1 MYGIAAG
8 PGGKCSEKCA
18 AGHPGFTAMGGRKGK
33 TETAVAGCDLFAPED
48 APSLKECAET
58 LSQDLKEMFGW
69 EYTVSIGKSS
79 GKSIHLSLGKP
90 EAALGEEG
98 YRMNIGRGVSVQA
111 PQAIGVFWGTRTLLQ
126 MIHNQPEGLDKGT
139 AVDFPEYPSRGFM
152 IDVARKFFTLDYL
165 EDYVKIMA
173 FYKMNE
179 LQVHLNDNGFV
190 EFFDNDWNR
199 TYSAFRLESERFPGL
214 TAKDGSYTKDEFRT
228 FQKMA
233 ARYGVKVIPEIDV
246 PAHSLAF
253 THYNPRLAA
262 DNKAYGMDHLDLY
275 KKEVYEF
282 VDTLFDEY
290 LSGED
295 PVFVGKEVH
304 IGTDEYNQKEAE
316 QFRHFT
322 NHCIQLVSGYGKT
335 ARLWGSLNQMKGNT
349 PVNLEGTVVSAWN
362 YGWMDMESALKSG
375 AKVVNLCDCF
385 LYIVPAV
392 NYYHDFLD
400 CQWLYENWTP
410 EMMKPGHRIDRHPNM
425 LGAMFAVWNDRV
437 GNGVSQQDVH
447 VRTFPALQL
456 LSDKLWKGENADHV
470 PYSEFER
477 LCKTTPEAPG
487 VNLLAQVKEKTALT
501 LPEQEVCLTGNDS
514 VSTVI
519 PEIGYPYAV
528 EFEICPDPT
537 SYADAVLFKGPH
549 SEWIVNW
556 HNTGKFAFRR
566 DGYEMI
572 FHDYRLPAGEW
583 TKVRVEGDVEGTS
596 LYINGELKERLQ
608 GRVRQVYNQKA
619 KRIDSCWY
627 RETLIFPLK
636 QIGDPHI
643 GFKGKLKNVVC
654 IPLQPEVA
662 D

>member
-1 MYGIAAG
+1 
-8 PGGKCSEKCA
+8 
-18 AGHPGFTAMGGRKGK
+18 
-33 TETAVAGCDLFAPED
+33 
-48 APSLKECAET
+48 
-58 LSQDLKEMFGW
+58 
-69 EYTVSIGKSS
+69 
-79 GKSIHLSLGKP
+79 
-90 EAALGEEG
+90 
-98 YRMNIGRGVSVQA
+98 
-111 PQAIGVFWGTRTLLQ
+111 
-126 MIHNQPEGLDKGT
+126 
-139 AVDFPEYPSRGFM
+139 
-152 IDVARKFFTLDYL
+152 
-165 EDYVKIMA
+165 
-173 FYKMNE
+173 
-179 LQVHLNDNGFV
+179 
-190 EFFDNDWNR
+190 
-199 TYSAFRLESERFPGL
+199 
-214 TAKDGSYTKDEFRT
+214 
-228 FQKMA
+228 
-233 ARYGVKVIPEIDV
+233 
-246 PAHSLAF
+246 
-253 THYNPRLAA
+253 
-262 DNKAYGMDHLDLY
+262 
-275 KKEVYEF
+275 
-282 VDTLFDEY
+282 
-290 LSGED
+290 
-295 PVFVGKEVH
+295 
-304 IGTDEYNQKEAE
+304 
-316 QFRHFT
+316 
-322 NHCIQLVSGYGKT
+322 
-335 ARLWGSLNQMKGNT
+335 
-349 PVNLEGTVVSAWN
+349 
-362 YGWMDMESALKSG
+362 
-375 AKVVNLCDCF
+375 
-385 LYIVPAV
+385 
-392 NYYHDFLD
+392 
-400 CQWLYENWTP
+400 
-410 EMMKPGHRIDRHPNM
+410 MMKPGHRIDRHPNM

-470 PYSEFER
+470 PYSDFER
-477 LCKTTPEAPG
+477 LCKNTPEAPG

-501 LPEQEVCLTGNDS
+501 SPEQEVCLTGNDS